1 MGGLP
6 VKAGMN
12 LVLRVSSKG
21 SKMLLI
27 SGMVRKKVSSFANQ
41 TMSQGSVGHMG
52 LSVSNSG

>member
-27 SGMVRKKVSSFANQ
+27 SGMVQKKVSSFANQ
-41 TMSQGSVGHMG
+41 TMSQGSVGRMG

>member
-12 LVLRVSSKG
+12 LVLKVSSKG
-21 SKMLLI
+21 YKMLLI
-27 SGMVRKKVSSFANQ
+27 SGMARKKVSSSVNQ
-41 TMSQGSVGHMG
+41 TTTQGSVGHMG

>member
-21 SKMLLI
+21 SKMLLM
-27 SGMVRKKVSSFANQ
+27 SGMVWKR
-41 TMSQGSVGHMG
+41 
-52 LSVSNSG
+52 